1 MDDGLLERMEA
12 YVAQLEADASQ
23 LKDQRGS
30 ARKIL
35 IVGLALSPFFFFYH
49 WVAVLAGVALT
60 VITYFV
66 WLYIGFTHA
75 VETRERLDSA
85 KARLAAMKNVHP

>member
-1 MDDGLLERMEA
+1 MDDTLVQKMEA
-12 YVAQLEADASQ
+12 YVAQLEADAAQ

-35 IVGLALSPFFFFYH
+35 VIGLLLSPLGFFYH
-49 WVAVLAGVALT
+49 WAAVIAAVLLT
-60 VITYFV
+60 FTIWGV

-75 VETRERLDSA
+75 IETRERLEVARA
-85 KARLAAMKNVHP
+85 KLAAMR